1 MTTSQVP
8 FDPTPT
14 SINIPKATTPEMVVI
29 ETIIKSMSQSNEIT
43 PSSIA
48 TIESTSQ
55 IHETTPSPTATIE
68 STSQSYETTPSATVT
83 IESTFQ
89 MHNVT
94 VIPHINATPRA
105 TVLNEQSTMQEQIT
119 TDFMLTPMTAIL
131 VNPEITSSIKIL
143 ISSQSLLQ
151 VSKSTSTGLPTIV
164 AVHTDTVTN
173 AVSTGPNLT
182 PPSFPAHIVGALVG
196 IIMGLLLILIAGC
209 MVAICCIARQKK
221 SNQIVIVEQLYDVAM
236 EKTDNEASQLNANSN
251 SPYHTDNIYSSIPE
265 ILQLS
270 GSFKSESK
278 LDESNPLLSVPRET
292 NMDRGLHFS
301 DGKESHDFFLRQ
313 NSGQWL
319 NSRQGGGG
327 SKMEMRSDKDEHYDK
342 ICDWKQVLL
351 KTPLNPLYDQ
361 SSIMGEARDNP
372 DYYTTMQSII
382 PDIQVT
388 SIDDTEVIE
397 EYDNIDKEVSKPE
410 ETFYSEVEIFE
421 DNAKKELSLS
431 APGSGDPVR
440 NPPDTKLIA
449 TNQQEDEDMI
459 YTMPEDS
466 EENDCE
472 DSKVSVDHT
481 IYCSEPIQPSLFT
494 NPVPPAATTCPIGVD
509 TNEKEGSIGKES
521 IYAPVYTEPSLLGI
535 NSQNVPELTV
545 QNFRKIKTLGT
556 GNFGKVLL
564 ANTVGLSPKDLNMS
578 DTDDNKT
585 KTMRVA
591 VKQLKQ
597 NALPS
602 AKEAFNKELRFM
614 SRLNHPNVIRVLGAC
629 TKEDSPFIMMEWMK
643 KGDLNE
649 YLLNFDTILL
659 GDSPPG
665 DFDISTSMLTNMSA
679 QIAAAMAYLSSHNFI
694 HRDLA
699 TRNCLVGSNL
709 QIKVADFGMSRSLY
723 ESHYYVIKGHAVLP
737 VRWMA
742 KECFYGKFSTKTDVW
757 AFGVT
762 MWEIF
767 TLAKDIPY
775 EDMDDKEIAADITKK
790 NGSRKLLEKP
800 KSCPQG
806 MYEIMLK
813 CWANDPARRATF
825 EELHNM
831 LSSLTL

>member
-1 MTTSQVP
+1 M
-8 FDPTPT
+8 
-14 SINIPKATTPEMVVI
+14 
-29 ETIIKSMSQSNEIT
+29 
-43 PSSIA
+43 
-48 TIESTSQ
+48 
-55 IHETTPSPTATIE
+55 
-68 STSQSYETTPSATVT
+68 
-83 IESTFQ
+83 
-89 MHNVT
+89 
-94 VIPHINATPRA
+94 
-105 TVLNEQSTMQEQIT
+105 
-119 TDFMLTPMTAIL
+119 
-131 VNPEITSSIKIL
+131 
-143 ISSQSLLQ
+143 
-151 VSKSTSTGLPTIV
+151 
-164 AVHTDTVTN
+164 
-173 AVSTGPNLT
+173 
-182 PPSFPAHIVGALVG
+182 
-196 IIMGLLLILIAGC
+196 
-209 MVAICCIARQKK
+209 RQKK
-221 SNQIVIVEQLYDVAM
+221 SNQIVIVEQLYDVAI
-236 EKTDNEASQLNANSN
+236 EKTENEASQLNANSN

-292 NMDRGLHFS
+292 NMDHLHFS

-327 SKMEMRSDKDEHYDK
+327 SKMETRSDKDEHYDK

-361 SSIMGEARDNP
+361 SSITGEARDDP
-372 DYYTTMQSII
+372 DYYTTMQNII

-397 EYDNIDKEVSKPE
+397 EYDNTNKEVSQPE
-410 ETFYSEVEIFE
+410 ETFYSEVEIFK
-421 DNAKKELSLS
+421 DNATKELSLS

-440 NPPDTKLIA
+440 NPPDAKLIV
-449 TNQQEDEDMI
+449 TYQQEDEDVI

-466 EENDCE
+466 DCE
-472 DSKVSVDHT
+472 DSMVSGDHA
-481 IYCSEPIQPSLFT
+481 ICCSEPIQPSLFT
-494 NPVPPAATTCPIGVD
+494 NPVPPAATTFPIGVD
-509 TNEKEGSIGKES
+509 TDEKEGPIGKES
-521 IYAPVYTEPSLLGI
+521 IYASVYTEPSSLGI
-535 NSQNVPELTV
+535 NSQKIPELTV
-545 QNFRKIKTLGT
+545 ENFRKIKTLGT

-597 NALPS
+597 NPLPS

-649 YLLNFDTILL
+649 YLLNFDTILS

-665 DFDISTSMLTNMSA
+665 DFDISTSTLTNMSA

-709 QIKVADFGMSRSLY
+709 QIKVADFGMSRNLY

-742 KECFYGKFSTKTDVW
+742 RECFYGKFSTKTDIW

-813 CWANDPARRATF
+813 CWANDPAMRATF